1 MQMAI
6 VKCNKTFNCVRC
18 IYIYIY
24 IYIYIKSNYAE
35 HYNSLIPSI
44 WCIVDC
50 SVSPRMEL
58 NVGGGNPGGI
68 LNVACNNSAGIHT
81 NMAAYNFENFDDDVS
96 KESGDLTVDAA

>member
-1 MQMAI
+1 ME
-6 VKCNKTFNCVRC
+6 KTFW

-24 IYIYIKSNYAE
+24 IFIKSSYAV
-35 HYNSLIPSI
+35 HYNSLILFI
-44 WCIVDC
+44 CCIVVI
-50 SVSPRMEL
+50 VSPRMEL

-68 LNVACNNSAGIHT
+68 LNVTCNNSAGIHT